1 MFSAPQAQ
9 IKRALAS
16 GGPDAPRKARSSRY
30 QRHVAARPRPAC
42 EVPAGAALGGGM
54 RLACAQYGP
63 PIAANSGEMLPDC
76 AAAGSQVPA
85 FGDLGPAAADVGS
98 ERLRLAGS

>member
-1 MFSAPQAQ
+1 MFSAPQTQ
-9 IKRALAS
+9 PKRALAS

-42 EVPAGAALGGGM
+42 EVPAGAALGGG
-54 RLACAQYGP
+54 LQLTCAQQGL
-63 PIAANSGEMLPDC
+63 PIAANGGEMLPDC

-85 FGDLGPAAADVGS
+85 IGA
-98 ERLRLAGS
+98 